1 AVRDRSAG
9 VAASGGRNR
18 ACRRHRQAAA
28 PGDTRVAL
36 PGARAAERVAAAPLQ
51 RAAGVGRF
59 VGRRPAD
66 VAASGEDRA
75 RRDAAGYVA
84 DPGWPVGGYRRKRG
98 PLLDSLPALGR
109 RDLRPSARAP
119 DGRIT
124 RRRQRM
130 VRIDRPQVPGRAHA
144 VFAGRARTLDA
155 PHRAAERAE
164 SQAGSAS
171 GVRSGGPR
179 ARCPAVRSVRVS
191 GAPPLDAVPHL
202 QAAAH
207 GPRARADERGAASRA
222 IRRASAA
229 LHDGGP
235 AAVVHRDERRLQ
247 RCAAGQCGQS
257 AVPRRARVARD
268 RGPRCRD
275 RRHAASRGRHD
286 SAVVAC
292 ANAGA
297 CPRRATR
304 ADTGAGRRA
313 RVCRQLRRDGDSGG
327 LLWNARDGVSQRASA
342 ARSTPAPAGGRCDR
356 RVGDGRAR
364 ALPSVQRAG
373 AARWSACIMRVLFAI
388 THLGFLRNFESTLAL
403 LAQRG
408 HTVHLVTDRASQPGV
423 VDGTPIVE
431 RLRERFPDTFTV
443 ETVRAA
449 KRDPWQGVSTGV
461 REALNYWRYLSPVFD
476 DAPKLR
482 ARGREQALAPLVWIS
497 DLPLLR
503 SRAGI
508 RALTAA
514 FRAVERA
521 IPVRR
526 EVEAVFDRCQAD
538 VLLVTPLLYFG
549 SRQVD
554 YVRCASRRGI
564 SSVLGV
570 GSWDHLTTKGL

>member
-1 AVRDRSAG
+1 
-9 VAASGGRNR
+9 
-18 ACRRHRQAAA
+18 
-28 PGDTRVAL
+28 
-36 PGARAAERVAAAPLQ
+36 
-51 RAAGVGRF
+51 
-59 VGRRPAD
+59 
-66 VAASGEDRA
+66 
-75 RRDAAGYVA
+75 
-84 DPGWPVGGYRRKRG
+84 
-98 PLLDSLPALGR
+98 
-109 RDLRPSARAP
+109 
-119 DGRIT
+119 
-124 RRRQRM
+124 
-130 VRIDRPQVPGRAHA
+130 
-144 VFAGRARTLDA
+144 
-155 PHRAAERAE
+155 
-164 SQAGSAS
+164 
-171 GVRSGGPR
+171 
-179 ARCPAVRSVRVS
+179 
-191 GAPPLDAVPHL
+191 
-202 QAAAH
+202 
-207 GPRARADERGAASRA
+207 
-222 IRRASAA
+222 
-229 LHDGGP
+229 
-235 AAVVHRDERRLQ
+235 
-247 RCAAGQCGQS
+247 
-257 AVPRRARVARD
+257 
-268 RGPRCRD
+268 
-275 RRHAASRGRHD
+275 
-286 SAVVAC
+286 
-292 ANAGA
+292 
-297 CPRRATR
+297 
-304 ADTGAGRRA
+304 
-313 RVCRQLRRDGDSGG
+313 
-327 LLWNARDGVSQRASA
+327 
-342 ARSTPAPAGGRCDR
+342 
-356 RVGDGRAR
+356 
-364 ALPSVQRAG
+364 
-373 AARWSACIMRVLFAI
+373 MRVLFAI

-461 REALNYWRYLSPVFD
+461 REALNYWRYLSPVFA

-570 GSWDHLTTKGL
+570 GSWDHLTTKGLIHEMPDRVLVWNELQRTEAVQLHGARPEQVVVTGAQAYDHWFATTPSLTRAEFCARVGVDPDRPYLLYLCSSPFIAPYEVDVVRRWIAGIRASSSETLRTAGILVRPHPQNAGQWAETDLSHARDVAIWPRAGANPIGPDARSEYYDSMYHAHAVVGVNTSALIESGIVGRLVFSFQVPELSGTQEGTLHFQHLKRGGLLQLAATLDEHVTQMEQSFESTERDRARVRAFIQLFVRPHGFDQAAAPLVADAIEAQAARRPAPRGLRLDQRLLQWLLTVVVAIAEIPRLADAGHRASIAKAARRRLERMWRPVRRVPQILQKRAQMTRKLAKRVSRRV